1 MVGLNLP
8 EIPLPLKSIEQSL
21 RIASVYDQ
29 RDPVVS
35 YWCRLYALQTGLKL
49 STKTP
54 EETNFLLKLMDWL
67 EMTKKESR
75 DNEAITNDAAAQAH
89 LENWAEKIF
98 LFADTNDR
106 ASNITKKVAQSFFT
120 AGLLYD
126 VLTVIGEL
134 SENDMQKRKYAKWK
148 ATYIYNCLQNGETPI
163 PGPIEENTDNIDLEK
178 SLEEE
183 LNDSVTTMK
192 TKEEEEAPLNTDGS
206 TDSHNIDSFD
216 STRNSTSKGNAGKL
230 PSDVKEDDYYT
241 TLKTEGVEL
250 SLEQINNA
258 QKFIKWAGGALNYDD
273 VPLAVTNLRKALNI
287 LTLAKDSDD

>member
-8 EIPLPLKSIEQSL
+8 EIPQPLKNIEQSL

-134 SENDMQKRKYAKWK
+134 SESDTQKRKYAKWK

-163 PGPIEENTDNIDLEK
+163 PGPIEENTENIDLEK

-183 LNDSVTTMK
+183 LDNSLATMK

-206 TDSHNIDSFD
+206 TDSQ
-216 STRNSTSKGNAGKL
+216 TNSTSKGNAGKL
-230 PSDVKEDDYYT
+230 PSDIKEDDYT
-241 TLKTEGVEL
+241 SLKTEGGVEL

-273 VPLAVTNLRKALNI
+273 VPLTVTNLRKALNI